1 MPKQV
6 KFYEYGEP
14 EVLQIEEVD
23 VPEPG
28 LNEVRIKTEAIG
40 IGTPEVWWRKNMYI
54 EPTPLPSSL
63 GYECA
68 GTIEAVGANV
78 KEFKVGDRVS
88 TYPAHSQAEYSP
100 YGELVIMPAVSV
112 TKYPDNLTPVQAAA
126 YWQNYMT
133 GYFAIVEIA
142 HLVAGQTIL
151 ITAGSGG
158 TGIAAIQIAKR
169 LGAEIITTTRSSAKK
184 QALLD
189 AGADRVV
196 VTNDE
201 NLVDRV
207 NEITSSKGADV
218 IYDSVGGEQFQTLGS
233 ITAINGWLILYGV
246 TAGADVIIPILD
258 AIKRSLKI
266 SAYGLFSYTGH
277 PVLGI
282 PRDERGV
289 QRAITFINDGMAKG
303 HFVPQVDRTFP
314 FSEVVEA
321 FKYLEE
327 GKHVGKI
334 VLKI

>member
-6 KFYEYGEP
+6 RFHEYGEP
-14 EVLQIEEVD
+14 EVLKIEEIE

-40 IGTPEVWWRKNMYI
+40 IGYPEVWWRKNTYI

-100 YGELVIMPAVSV
+100 YGELVVMPVVSV
-112 TKYPDNLTPVQAAA
+112 APYPDNLTPIQAAA

-133 GYFAIVEIA
+133 GYCAIVEIA

-169 LGAEIITTTRSSAKK
+169 LGAKIITTTRSSAKK

-189 AGADRVV
+189 AGADYVV

-201 NLVDRV
+201 DIVDRV
-207 NEITSSKGADV
+207 NEITKGKGADV
-218 IYDSVGGEQFQTLGS
+218 IYDSVGGEQFQRLGS
-233 ITAINGWLILYGV
+233 ITAKEGWLILYGI
-246 TAGADVIIPILD
+246 TAGVEVVIPFID
-258 AIKRSLKI
+258 ALQRSFKI

-282 PRDERGV
+282 QRDERAV

-303 HFVPQVDRTFP
+303 HFVPQVDRVFP
-314 FSEVVEA
+314 FTEVVEA
-321 FKYLEE
+321 FRYLEE

-334 VLKI
+334 VLEI